1 MVLSLNQKIKEKQKK
16 ETINNAIKEGQ
27 QARKQL
33 KEMQKKLVDWE
44 KEFTKELAK
53 VKGNM

>member
-16 ETINNAIKEGQ
+16 GTISSAIKEGE

-44 KEFTKELAK
+44 KEFNKELAK
-53 VKGNM
+53 VQSNV

>member
-16 ETINNAIKEGQ
+16 ETINNAIKEGE

-33 KEMQKKLVDWE
+33 KEMQKKLVDWK
-44 KEFTKELAK
+44 KEFNKELAK
-53 VKGNM
+53 FKGNV